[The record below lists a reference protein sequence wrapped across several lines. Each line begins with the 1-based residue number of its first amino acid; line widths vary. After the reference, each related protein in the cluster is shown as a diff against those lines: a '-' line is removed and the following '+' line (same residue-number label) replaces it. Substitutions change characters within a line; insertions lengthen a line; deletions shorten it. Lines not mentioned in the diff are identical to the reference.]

1 MIPDFTIQQIADAA
15 NLTRYQVEAWI
26 SRGHFTPQNPVE
38 NGKARKFTTE
48 DAVTLA
54 ALAEFNRL
62 GLNPAVVSMHTVQV
76 RFRAGRG
83 SLFVIVSIIRQV
95 KANKASPE
103 LGGEIDLTKG
113 DIVEPADLARI
124 MDDPQ
129 VRAVAAVNIVQI
141 EQRVRASL
149 GIV

>member
-38 NGKARKFTTE
+38 NGKARKFTME

-95 KANKASPE
+95 KANKAYPE

-113 DIVEPADLARI
+113 DIVEPADFARI

>member
-26 SRGHFTPQNPVE
+26 SRGHFTPRNPVE
-38 NGKARKFTTE
+38 NGKARKFTSE

-62 GLNPAVVSMHTVQV
+62 GLNPAVVSMQTAQV

-95 KANKASPE
+95 KANKAYPE
-103 LGGEIDLTKG
+103 LSGEIDLTKG
-113 DIVEPADLARI
+113 DIVEPADFARI

-149 GIV
+149 GIA

>member
-95 KANKASPE
+95 KANKAYPE

>member
-95 KANKASPE
+95 KANKAYPE
-103 LGGEIDLTKG
+103 LSGEIDLTKG
-113 DIVEPADLARI
+113 DIVEPADFARI

-149 GIV
+149 GIA

>member
-1 MIPDFTIQQIADAA
+1 MPVAA
-15 NLTRYQVEAWI
+15 AAAPAPGLVSESLTPPWR
-26 SRGHFTPQNPVE
+26 
-38 NGKARKFTTE
+38 
-48 DAVTLA
+48 
-54 ALAEFNRL
+54 
-62 GLNPAVVSMHTVQV
+62 
-76 RFRAGRG
+76 RAGRG

-95 KANKASPE
+95 KATKAFPE
-103 LGGEIDLTKG
+103 IGGEIDLTKG
-113 DIVEPADLARI
+113 DIVEPADFARI

>member
-95 KANKASPE
+95 KATKAFPE
-103 LGGEIDLTKG
+103 IGGEIDLTKG
-113 DIVEPADLARI
+113 DIVEPADFARI

>member
-95 KANKASPE
+95 KANKAHPE

-113 DIVEPADLARI
+113 DIVEPADFARI

-149 GIV
+149 GIA